1 MDGLMDGINSHKI
14 SRLKDKD
21 VVEWMKLH
29 KKLKIDACQACVK
42 LRANA

>member
-21 VVEWMKLH
+21 VVELIIVIVLRWIPAL
-29 KKLKIDACQACVK
+29 CQGV
-42 LRANA
+42 R